1 VSVCVCV
8 CVCVCVYVYKQNS
21 KAKSDVKLPH
31 LLRVSSVEG
40 EDPGTQLFLKLPGS
54 PPVPFSVPPIAM
66 MGTTVYLSVQPRNLG
81 ANHHSQKRQC

>member
-1 VSVCVCV
+1 MCV

-54 PPVPFSVPPIAM
+54 PPVPFSVP
-66 MGTTVYLSVQPRNLG
+66 YLEDAFTPSKEQELKHGGPRLG
-81 ANHHSQKRQC
+81 DFF